1 MKINQ
6 DQIDSLIRGIVKG
19 VGPLLVAHG
28 LTALSTTLNTDSTI
42 ECIGGAVM
50 TVLAFYASH
59 KSNAPAPT
67 TAPPAPAT
75 PAPVAA
81 NHGA

>member
-1 MKINQ
+1 MQINQ
-6 DQIDSLIRGIVKG
+6 DQLDSLIRGIVKA

-28 LTALSTTLNTDSTI
+28 LNALSTTLNTDSTI
-42 ECIGGAVM
+42 ECIGGVVM

-67 TAPPAPAT
+67 AAPDKLA
-75 PAPVAA
+75 APVIAA
-81 NHGA
+81 NHEP